1 MKRKTGKFNALCGA
15 VLLAL
20 ALAGCGAPAGN
31 EADAE
36 KTAGNS
42 GIQVTV
48 EPGKEESPGGAQ
60 SPDGADKE
68 QSSAGADN
76 TQSPA
81 GADNGQSPDGTD
93 NTQNPAGADNTQN
106 AAGTDEAQTVVLNE
120 ETVKLLGRTQL
131 MLDKNLLCAFSGS
144 GVEFDFTGRKLEVT
158 LQGDSAANA
167 QHPENCARV
176 AIYVDDERVQDIML
190 TSKRLT
196 VTVTDSEEVQTVRVR
211 IVKLSET
218 AMSNVAIRPI
228 ELQGGESIRPAE
240 DRAHTIE
247 FIGDSITCGYGV
259 DDEDRNHHFS
269 TETED
274 VTKAYAYKTAQALD
288 ADYSMVSISGYG
300 IISGYTN
307 DPSKKSESQRLPDYY
322 EKLGNSSAS
331 YGSGIR
337 PQTIKWD
344 FARFVPEVVVINLG
358 TNDASYCG
366 QDAAKQQEYVD
377 GYVAFLKTIREKN
390 PDAEIFCALGI
401 MGQDLCAAMERACE
415 QYMAETGDSRV
426 HSLRFAAQDGS
437 LGIAADWH
445 PTEATHA
452 QAAELLAKTIRDVMG
467 W

>member
-15 VLLAL
+15 MLLAL

-42 GIQVTV
+42 GIQGTE

-60 SPDGADKE
+60 NPDGADNE
-68 QSSAGADN
+68 QSSDGADK
-76 TQSPA
+76 A
-81 GADNGQSPDGTD
+81 QSPD
-93 NTQNPAGADNTQN
+93 GADNTQN
-106 AAGTDEAQTVVLNE
+106 AAGTDEAQTIVLNA
-120 ETVKLLGRTQL
+120 ETVKLLGRTQP

-144 GVEFDFTGRKLEVT
+144 GAEFDFTGRKLEVT
-158 LQGDSAANA
+158 LQGDSAASA

-274 VTKAYAYKTAQALD
+274 VTKTYAYKTAQALD

-307 DPSKKSESQRLPDYY
+307 DPDKKSEGQCIPDYY
-322 EKLGNSSAS
+322 EKLGNSYAS
-331 YGSGIR
+331 YGSGIQ

-377 GYVAFLKTIREKN
+377 GYVAFLKTVREKN

-452 QAAELLAKTIRDVMG
+452 QAAELLAETIRDVMG